1 MKERNLPEAV
11 RELKFHPS
19 RKWRFDFAWPS
30 IMLFVEIEGGFG
42 KFSKSR
48 HASKEGFEKDQIKY
62 NEATLMGWRKL
73 AFTGGQVNRGEAVA
87 VIERFFN
94 AIQRP

>member
-1 MKERNLPEAV
+1 
-11 RELKFHPS
+11 
-19 RKWRFDFAWPS
+19 
-30 IMLFVEIEGGFG
+30 MLFVEIEGGFG

-73 AFTGGQVNRGEAVA
+73 AFTGGQVNRGEAAA
-87 VIERFFN
+87 VIERPFN